1 MTLSDIQQLY
11 KCIRCGECRYTC
23 PVFKS
28 DGWDTSSARGR
39 IQLLLAVEEGSLQLS
54 SKISESIF
62 RCTTCKICEEV
73 CSAGVEVVNIIEKY
87 RIRLVEENKNP
98 LTHNTIAHNIKS
110 HGNPFGELQSQLPY
124 TKSRTEENTIYFVG
138 CMSRYR
144 IPDIASA
151 TIKLLDTINED
162 YSILDNETCCG
173 SVLLRTGR
181 RDLAEKQ
188 ARKNNELI
196 IKSGAK
202 KVIFSCAGCYKTF
215 REDYPILIGEL
226 DYNIIHIT
234 ELLVGV
240 DLPLEPIN
248 KQVTY
253 HDPCHIGRH
262 VGNYKVP
269 RDLIRKTGAT
279 LIEMKSNRENANCCG
294 AGGGVRAAYPD
305 LADKLRKTI
314 HTEASQTDVEFLLS
328 TCPFCVYHIR
338 ETIRSN
344 IKVND
349 ITEFLAIHLKL
360 EK

>member
-1 MTLSDIQQLY
+1 
-11 KCIRCGECRYTC
+11 
-23 PVFKS
+23 
-28 DGWDTSSARGR
+28 
-39 IQLLLAVEEGSLQLS
+39 
-54 SKISESIF
+54 
-62 RCTTCKICEEV
+62 
-73 CSAGVEVVNIIEKY
+73 
-87 RIRLVEENKNP
+87 
-98 LTHNTIAHNIKS
+98 
-110 HGNPFGELQSQLPY
+110 
-124 TKSRTEENTIYFVG
+124 
-138 CMSRYR
+138 MSRYR

-162 YSILDNETCCG
+162 YSILVNETCCG

-196 IKSGAK
+196 KKSGAK

-215 REDYPILIGEL
+215 REDYPTLLGEL
-226 DYNIIHIT
+226 DYKIIHIT

-253 HDPCHIGRH
+253 QDPCHIGRH

-279 LIEMKSNRENANCCG
+279 LIEMQSNRENANCCG
-294 AGGGVRAAYPD
+294 AGGGVRAAYPE
-305 LADKLRKTI
+305 LANKLRQTI
-314 HTEASQTDVEFLLS
+314 LTEASQTGAEFLLS
-328 TCPFCVYHIR
+328 TCPFCAYHIR
-338 ETIRSN
+338 EAARSN